1 MAAVSGT
8 GSARSADYARPSA
21 GSSANPTDA
30 AVPPTS
36 SLPAAATAPE
46 LITNLHRAAR
56 AAGVTDSDPMLPL
69 ILALAQAIGFLD
81 SRLAWNESLLGE
93 SSHRMLAAMQS
104 ATTTSAA
111 EEKRLLAALHKA
123 ENEAANRLT
132 RTVWG
137 ALERLLERKFAR
149 DIRSCCLIGLTVLL
163 VGVGSFLGLDHW
175 RGGYTSVS
183 QVNEDEISLK
193 LTFSGPEKARE
204 WMEIVKWDSRFVMWA
219 SDACR
224 EGPTTSSSSKPE
236 TCSVQLLGKI
246 PNSTSNSKPPW

>member
-137 ALERLLERKFAR
+137 ALERLLAAC
-149 DIRSCCLIGLTVLL
+149 RSGVLGHWVDDD
-163 VGVGSFLGLDHW
+163 VGRGS
-175 RGGYTSVS
+175 
-183 QVNEDEISLK
+183 
-193 LTFSGPEKARE
+193 
-204 WMEIVKWDSRFVMWA
+204 WA
-219 SDACR
+219 SGWRCAAEFVVAAILAASIGIWPPARRSIDGRSGAIWLRSRPPGRTSASCSTPWSRGSTRHGHCR
-224 EGPTTSSSSKPE
+224 GRATGTDGSQAR
-236 TCSVQLLGKI
+236 T
-246 PNSTSNSKPPW
+246 